1 MNTNITEPIRA
12 ETRLQSLDG
21 SDVIVDVPELGDSYN
36 LGTGE
41 VTVARMIGGIRY
53 DTTTASL
60 VAGIGEYFG
69 FHRYALSRVY
79 RTADGRFFQVK
90 MVWSEDPDFTG
101 SAGIEPL
108 EDDAVLATLHI
119 HVADSKLTELVRDWY
134 CPGLLPRDDGFI
146 QRWAESAL
154 SADDCQAVMVALGS
168 RYSPRSNA
176 DVADA
181 EGSDRTT

>member
-1 MNTNITEPIRA
+1 MNTIIPEPIQA
-12 ETRLQSLDG
+12 ETRLQRLDG
-21 SDVIVDVPELGDSYN
+21 SDVIVDVPDFGDSYN

-69 FHRYALSRVY
+69 FRRYALSRVY
-79 RTADGRFFQVK
+79 RTADGRFFQLK

-108 EDDAVLATLHI
+108 EDSAVLATLQV
-119 HVADSKLTELVRDWY
+119 HVADNRLAELVRGWY

-154 SADDCQAVMVALGS
+154 SADDCQAVMAVLGS
-168 RYSPRSNA
+168 RYATGERTA
-176 DVADA
+176 D
-181 EGSDRTT
+181 R

>member
-1 MNTNITEPIRA
+1 MNNNFPEPIQA
-12 ETRLQSLDG
+12 ETRLQNLDG
-21 SDVIVDVPELGDSYN
+21 SDVIVDVPEFGDSYN

-41 VTVARMIGGIRY
+41 VTVARMIAGIRY

-108 EDDAVLATLHI
+108 EDDAVLAALHI
-119 HVADSKLTELVRDWY
+119 HVADSKLAELVRDWY
-134 CPGLLPRDDGFI
+134 CTGLLPRNDGFI

-154 SADDCQAVMVALGS
+154 SADECERVMAAMAS
-168 RYSPRSNA
+168 RYAPPRPDTGDPA
-176 DVADA
+176 TKA
-181 EGSDRTT
+181 

>member
-1 MNTNITEPIRA
+1 MNTNIPESIQA
-12 ETRLQSLDG
+12 ETRLQNLDG
-21 SDVIVDVPELGDSYN
+21 SDVIVDVPEFGDSYN

-53 DTTTASL
+53 DTTAASL